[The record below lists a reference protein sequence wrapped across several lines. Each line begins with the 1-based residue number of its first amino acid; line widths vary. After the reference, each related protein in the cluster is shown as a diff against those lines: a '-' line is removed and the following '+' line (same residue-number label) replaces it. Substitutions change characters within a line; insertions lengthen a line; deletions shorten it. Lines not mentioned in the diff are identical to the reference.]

1 MAFEWVRTTL
11 QSIVAGGLPEYGG
24 AIAWKNKSFNPQNKI
39 LWLKIIYV
47 PVTEDAVTL
56 GDEGDNE
63 LAGFLQIGVY
73 QKAGT
78 GVEEA
83 EQALAKLNSLLKI
96 PQRLPAPTGCLLR
109 LTSKSSGQGGQT
121 SLADTTTGGTEGV
134 WDASYLTVYWLAR
147 EPR

>member
-24 AIAWKNKSFNPQNKI
+24 AIAWKNKAFNPQNKI

-47 PVTEDAVTL
+47 PVTEDVVTL

-109 LTSKSSGQGGQT
+109 LHLSQ
-121 SLADTTTGGTEGV
+121 ADKV
-134 WDASYLTVYWLAR
+134 AR
-147 EPR
+147 RPLLIQQQAVLKVFGMQVI